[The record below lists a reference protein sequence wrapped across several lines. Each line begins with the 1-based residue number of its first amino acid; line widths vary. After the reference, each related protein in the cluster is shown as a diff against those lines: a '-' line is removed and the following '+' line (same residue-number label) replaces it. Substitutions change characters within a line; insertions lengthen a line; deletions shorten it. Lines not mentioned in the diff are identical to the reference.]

1 MARPTAL
8 SGFPEWL
15 PADQIVQQRFI
26 ETIRR
31 SYELNGFTPITT
43 RSVEPRAQLAG
54 DADTNKEIYL
64 LRRLGGDDDADPER
78 QLGLHFDLTVP
89 FARYVVENAGKL
101 TFPFRRYQIQPAWRG
116 ERPQEG
122 RFREFIQ
129 ADVDVVGDSELPF
142 HFDVEM
148 PLVVGEALSALPI
161 PPVRIHANNRKLA
174 EGFYRGLG
182 LTDVPSVLREVDKLD
197 KIGPDGV
204 LRTLVENAG
213 ATESQ
218 AKACLRL
225 AEISSDDLSF
235 IDRVKALG
243 VTDDL
248 LDAGLDELAQVVAGA
263 REHTPG
269 LVRADLRIARGLDYY
284 TGSVYETVV
293 LGHEDLGSIGGGGR
307 YDNLASAGERRY
319 PGVGMS
325 VGVTRLLSR
334 VFSARLVEASRAVP
348 TAVLIALLDEAAR
361 STANQLARAFRQR
374 GVSTEVAA
382 SAAKFGKQIRYA
394 DRRGIPY
401 VWFPGKDGEP
411 HQVKDIRSGTQ
422 VDADPDTWTPPAA
435 DSDPQIRTTADH

>member
-15 PADQIVQQRFI
+15 PADQIVQQRVI

-31 SYELNGFTPITT
+31 IYELNGFAPLAT
-43 RSVEPRAQLAG
+43 RSVEPRSQLAG

-64 LRRLGGDDDADPER
+64 LRRLGAENDEDVDPGR

-101 TFPFRRYQIQPAWRG
+101 TFPYRRYQIQPAWRG

-122 RFREFIQ
+122 RFREFVQ
-129 ADVDVVGDSELPF
+129 ADIDVVGDGDLPF
-142 HFDVEM
+142 HYDIEM
-148 PLVVGEALSALPI
+148 PLVVGEALGALPI

-174 EGFYRGLG
+174 EGFYRGLD
-182 LTDVPSVLREVDKLD
+182 LPDIPSVLREVDKLD
-197 KIGPDGV
+197 KVGPDGV
-204 LRTLVENAG
+204 LRALVDYAG
-213 ATESQ
+213 ATKAQ
-218 AKACLRL
+218 AKACLQL

-235 IDRVKALG
+235 VDQVRALG
-243 VTDDL
+243 VVDPMLDD
-248 LDAGLDELAQVVAGA
+248 GLDELARVVAGA

-269 LVRADLRIARGLDYY
+269 LLRADLRIARGLDYY
-284 TGSVYETVV
+284 TGSIYETV
-293 LGHEDLGSIGGGGR
+293 LTGHEDLGSIASGGR

-325 VGVTRLLSR
+325 VGITRLLSR
-334 VFSARLVEASRAVP
+334 VFGARLVAASRSVP
-348 TAVLIALLDEAAR
+348 TEVLIALADEDSRTA
-361 STANQLARAFRQR
+361 ANQLARSFRQR
-374 GVSTEVAA
+374 GIATEIAP

-401 VWFPGKDGEP
+401 VWFAGGDGEP
-411 HQVKDIRSGTQ
+411 DQVKDIRTGDQ

-435 DSDPQIRTTADH
+435 DASPEIHPI

>member
-15 PADQIVQQRFI
+15 PADQIVQQQVI

-31 SYELNGFTPITT
+31 TYELNGFTPITT
-43 RSVEPRAQLAG
+43 RSVEPRSQLAG
-54 DADTNKEIYL
+54 DADANKEIYL
-64 LRRLGGDDDADPER
+64 LRRINAAQGDEDADPER

-89 FARYVVENAGKL
+89 LARYVVENAGKL

-129 ADVDVVGDSELPF
+129 ADIDVVGDGELPF
-142 HFDVEM
+142 HYDIEM
-148 PLVVGEALSALPI
+148 PLVVGEALSALPV
-161 PPVRIHANNRKLA
+161 PAVRIHANNRKLA

-182 LTDVPSVLREVDKLD
+182 LADVPAALREVDKLD

-204 LRTLVENAG
+204 SRTLVEIAG
-213 ATESQ
+213 ASDAQ
-218 AKACLRL
+218 AKACLQL

-235 IDRVKALG
+235 VDQVRSLG
-243 VTDDL
+243 VTDPM
-248 LDAGLDELAQVVAGA
+248 LDEGLDELAQIVDAA

-284 TGSVYETVV
+284 TGSIYETFLV
-293 LGHEDLGSIGGGGR
+293 GHEDVGSIASGGR
-307 YDNLASAGERRY
+307 YDNLASVGERRY

-334 VFSARLVEASRAVP
+334 VFGARLVEASRSVP
-348 TAVLIALLDEAAR
+348 TAVLIALVDEDSRPAADR
-361 STANQLARAFRQR
+361 LARTFRQR
-374 GVSTEVAA
+374 GIATEVAP

-401 VWFPGKDGEP
+401 VWFSGRDDEP
-411 HQVKDIRSGTQ
+411 HQVKDIRSGEQ
-422 VDADPDTWTPPAA
+422 VDADPETWTPPVA
-435 DSDPQIRTTADH
+435 DAKPEIRPT